1 MCQPCTF
8 GIKTT
13 GNDGG
18 ATLGEVRGRQFFV
31 GAHVHGD
38 NAVLGSN
45 GDGVGTA
52 QYHRHARLPSALAN
66 ALRWRAIAWA
76 IDIALAQ
83 RRTVAAVAVAEQL
96 SSAAQATVAS

>member
-8 GIKTT
+8 GIKAT

-31 GAHVHGD
+31 GAHVHGH

-76 IDIALAQ
+76 IDIA
-83 RRTVAAVAVAEQL
+83 
-96 SSAAQATVAS
+96 